1 MAKNLTGQPI
11 DYEMFK
17 SEFDS
22 NPTLKNLIQR
32 FDGRGIVIKTKA
44 KEKELVSNKPASNG
58 NSDAQRAASATLKRP
73 G

>member
-11 DYEMFK
+11 DYESFK
-17 SEFDS
+17 AEFDS
-22 NPTLKNLIQR
+22 NPALKNLIHR

-44 KEKELVSNKPASNG
+44 KEKDLVSNKPVSNG
-58 NSDAQRAASATLKRP
+58 NAEAQRAASSTLKRP